1 MAATDTELSEG
12 SILALNMPNIDEEL
26 AKMDGLDYDNEWQ
39 NNNMNDQYDTAD
51 PQVLD
56 VWLSPCCSKGRLM
69 PVFRIIWERPHL

>member
-51 PQVLD
+51 PQVLE
-56 VWLSPCCSKGRLM
+56 VWLSPCYSKGRLM
-69 PVFRIIWERPHL
+69 PVFRMIWEYLHL